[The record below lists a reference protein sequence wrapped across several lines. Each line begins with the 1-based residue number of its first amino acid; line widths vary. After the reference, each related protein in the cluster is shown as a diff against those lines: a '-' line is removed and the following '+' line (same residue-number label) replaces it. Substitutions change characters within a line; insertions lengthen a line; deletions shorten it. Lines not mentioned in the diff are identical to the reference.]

1 VIDRLKELETQ
12 EGISGV
18 IDERGKF
25 IFISPEELD
34 AVARYIKRKGRV
46 SIEEIAK
53 ESNKL
58 INLNPPKDK

>member
-12 EGISGV
+12 ERISGV

-58 INLNPPKDK
+58 IK